1 MEGEKVMSSAQPENN
16 VYRLLRIARD
26 LKIKDVAEAVGVTPA
41 YISAI
46 EAGKREPALDKIPA
60 YAKAL
65 QVDENT
71 LFYFRNACNK
81 PGKFESFLLAIL
93 RKITELD
100 DGSCQ

>member
-1 MEGEKVMSSAQPENN
+1 MSETRSENN

-26 LKIKDVAEAVGVTPA
+26 LRVKDVADSMGVTPA

-46 EAGKREPALDKIPA
+46 EAGKREPSTKLIPA

-71 LFYFRNACNK
+71 LFYFRDPMNQ
-81 PGKFESFLLAIL
+81 PGKFEHFLQAVLHRIVL
-93 RKITELD
+93 LD
-100 DGSCQ
+100 GE

>member
-1 MEGEKVMSSAQPENN
+1 MNAGRPENN

-26 LKIKDVAEAVGVTPA
+26 LKIKDVAKEVGVTPA

-46 EAGKREPALDKIPA
+46 EAGKREPALDKIPS
-60 YAKAL
+60 YARAL

-71 LFYFRNACNK
+71 LFYFRDACNK

-93 RKITELD
+93 KKIAELD
-100 DGSCQ
+100 DENSN

>member
-1 MEGEKVMSSAQPENN
+1 MKTKKPENN

-26 LKIKDVAEAVGVTPA
+26 MKVKDVAELVGVTPA

-65 QVDENT
+65 RVDENT
-71 LFYFRNACNK
+71 LFYFRESSNHQ
-81 PGKFESFLLAIL
+81 GVFESFLLAIL
-93 RKITELD
+93 EKITKLD
-100 DGSCQ
+100 NNS

>member
-1 MEGEKVMSSAQPENN
+1 MSKVRPEDN

-26 LKIKDVAEAVGVTPA
+26 LRVKDVADAMGVTPA

-46 EAGKREPALDKIPA
+46 EAGKREPSIKLIPA

-71 LFYFRNACNK
+71 LFYFRDPKNK
-81 PGKFESFLLAIL
+81 PGKFEYFLTAVLNRI
-93 RKITELD
+93 IQLD
-100 DGSCQ
+100 EE

>member
-1 MEGEKVMSSAQPENN
+1 MEQNKKRSPENN

-26 LKIKDVAEAVGVTPA
+26 LKVKDIAEEVGVTPA

-46 EAGKREPALDKIPA
+46 ETGKREPALDKIPA

-71 LFYFRNACNK
+71 LFYFRETSNK
-81 PGKFESFLLAIL
+81 STKFETFLLEIL
-93 RKITELD
+93 QKIITLD
-100 DGSCQ
+100 NDTHN

>member
-1 MEGEKVMSSAQPENN
+1 MNSEQPENN

-71 LFYFRNACNK
+71 LFYFRDTCSR

-93 RKITELD
+93 KKITDLD
-100 DGSCQ
+100 NENSQ